1 MTCQWYHVIWHL
13 CLDLQLDPLN
23 ALIHRR
29 SSFNFPTNE
38 KRVAIHSLCDPVFLN
53 ATDFFIGQS
62 GDWLLI
68 LAQGFDHVLDRPVPV
83 PVPTDPA
90 SSNECNK
97 DTISITSLE
106 ARLLCVSLVMLLME
120 RNDWQTCTL
129 QVIQPVEVRAWDRP
143 GVNWR
148 SPVRLIP
155 QLSCMYFSILW
166 ISLVFLASAL
176 TQSFLLSRRTVRKY
190 LRCCDH
196 RDNSTTFRM
205 QMHGIYL
212 FLQSDILIF
221 FGCTGYFYVN
231 VRHR

>member
-1 MTCQWYHVIWHL
+1 MISCDLTSLSRPAAWSSQRPHPPTIK
-13 CLDLQLDPLN
+13 LQLSHEWEASRYSFIMWSCIPECIRLFYWPTRRLTVDLSSRIRPC
-23 ALIHRR
+23 AR
-29 SSFNFPTNE
+29 SSRSGSCPNRP
-38 KRVAIHSLCDPVFLN
+38 SLFEWTQQRHYKHNL
-53 ATDFFIGQS
+53 
-62 GDWLLI
+62 
-68 LAQGFDHVLDRPVPV
+68 
-83 PVPTDPA
+83 A
-90 SSNECNK
+90 SSEVIMCE
-97 DTISITSLE
+97 S
-106 ARLLCVSLVMLLME
+106 VVMLLME

-155 QLSCMYFSILW
+155 RLSCMYFSILW